1 MNKTRILVVEDEI
14 LVARD
19 LQSSLELLGYDVPE
33 IAITGAEALE
43 KIAATQPDVV
53 LMDIHLKG
61 DMDGVE
67 AAGIVREQYDIALI
81 YLTAYADDNTLQH
94 AKLTQ
99 PYGYLLKPYQETE
112 LKTTIEV
119 ALYKHETAGKL
130 KVAHQQLERAHAQI
144 RLQVRELQARDQL
157 VRFQV
162 TGPTVDEACDQIAR
176 IFSTVFG
183 ATQIGVYLPDAS
195 GTWLELTSTAGD
207 GTDTTDRL
215 VASDPDSLVAG
226 SFRDV
231 AARLSADG
239 RQAAVAMH
247 YSDRAVGV
255 VGLGAVDQEG
265 WPSSELIPALH
276 RLGEQSA
283 LLLRMARVATEL
295 DGGQLTAEE
304 LLELEEEATYDDGA

>member
-1 MNKTRILVVEDEI
+1 MVEDEI

-33 IAITGAEALE
+33 IAISGAEALE
-43 KIAATQPDVV
+43 KIKATQPDVV

-67 AAGIVREQYDIALI
+67 AAGIIREQYDIALI
-81 YLTAYADDNTLQH
+81 YLTAYADDQTLQR

-119 ALYKHETAGKL
+119 ALYKHETEDKL
-130 KVAHQQLERAHAQI
+130 KVAHLQLERAHAQI
-144 RLQVRELQARDQL
+144 RRQVRELEGRDQL

-162 TGPTVDEACDQIAR
+162 TGPTVVEACDQIAR
-176 IFSTVFG
+176 IFSAVFG
-183 ATQIGVYLPDAS
+183 PTQIAVYLPDAS
-195 GTWLELTSTAGD
+195 ATWLELTSSSVAGID
-207 GTDTTDRL
+207 STDLTDRL
-215 VASDPDSLVAG
+215 VANDPDSLVAA
-226 SFRDV
+226 SFRHA
-231 AARLSADG
+231 AARLSVDG
-239 RQAAVAMH
+239 GQAAVAMR
-247 YSDRAVGV
+247 YGDRAVGV
-255 VGLGAVDQEG
+255 VMLAAVEQES
-265 WPSSELIPALH
+265 WPAAELIPALR

-295 DGGQLTAEE
+295 DGGQLTVEE
-304 LLELEEEATYDDGA
+304 LLELEEEASYDDGA